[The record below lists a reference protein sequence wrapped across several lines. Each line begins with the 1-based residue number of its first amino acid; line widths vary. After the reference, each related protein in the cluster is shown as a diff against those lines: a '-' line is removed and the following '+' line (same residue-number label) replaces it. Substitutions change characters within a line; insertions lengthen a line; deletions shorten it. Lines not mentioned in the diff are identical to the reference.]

1 MSDYL
6 IKSLVHDGQLRAYAI
21 DATQTVSTAQ
31 QYHDTWQSS
40 SAALGRT
47 LIGTLLLSAAS
58 LSGDET
64 LAVNINGG
72 GPVGKIIAEGN
83 ANGTVR
89 GSIQAPHV
97 KLTLN
102 KNNKIDVKNA
112 VGTNGFMT
120 VTKDLGLKEPFTGQ
134 VPLVSGELG
143 EDFTYYLAASEQIPS
158 AVALSV
164 FVNNDNSIAAAG
176 GFLLQVLPDAT
187 EEVIADLEKRLEEL
201 PLVSEMMLKGKKPED
216 ILDVLFG
223 AENVKILDK
232 MDIKYECKCSK
243 EHFAELMATLP
254 KKDLEELIAKD
265 QGAEAVCHFCNK
277 KYQFDEAELTAIL
290 EYSYD
295 K

>member
-290 EYSYD
+290 EHSYD